1 MRRPV
6 PWIVAA
12 GLVTAA
18 GFVHAQERGIT
29 GAWRYNPELSTPL
42 PQAAPDGQRP
52 RGGGPGGGRPP
63 GGGRGGGMPGMP
75 GMGKGPSQD
84 DLRRMGVIRRRVTEP
99 PASLVIV
106 RDGGRVIVTD
116 GDGRSVTYQT
126 DGRKE
131 ERVTGDGE
139 FTSRAHWEDEGLVVE
154 EDFGG
159 GVKLTTR
166 AAPIVS
172 EERERLEVTMTAA
185 GLPKPPDRGGR
196 PPEDDERRPRRGPID
211 HVVRVYERAER

>member
-1 MRRPV
+1 MSR
-6 PWIVAA
+6 IVAA
-12 GLVTAA
+12 IVVAGWVTAA
-18 GFVHAQERGIT
+18 GLAHAQEHGIT

-42 PQAAPDGQRP
+42 PPAPPEGQRP
-52 RGGGPGGGRPP
+52 RSGGPGGGRPP
-63 GGGRGGGMPGMP
+63 GGGGGGRGGGMP

-84 DLRRMGVIRRRVTEP
+84 DMRRMGVVRRRMTEP
-99 PASLVIV
+99 PSSLVIV
-106 RDGGRVIVTD
+106 RDDAKVIVTD
-116 GDGRSVTYQT
+116 GDGRSVVYQT

-139 FTSRAHWEDEGLVVE
+139 FSSRARLEGEVLVVE

-166 AAPIVS
+166 ATPVWS
-172 EERERLEVTMTAA
+172 ENRERLEVTVTAA

-196 PPEDDERRPRRGPID
+196 PPEDQEGRPRRGPID
-211 HVVRVYERAER
+211 HVVRVYERAR